1 MQGIGEWICAQ
12 KGSSLKVIALS
23 SESALTDDGTVPTP
37 EKRTLAQDFVDGSPP
52 GKSQSRLRPKKGR
65 TIHISNERVVYHQ
78 ALTDVLK
85 HELWLSVTSSFEFNV
100 ETLWCYIKAEG
111 SDVASFA
118 SKMETRLKSLLFYHA
133 DLYRDSRFNEI
144 GSRLISDAKSI
155 QKGFKPTLSQK
166 LLLHFNLIQFGWF
179 LTPVL
184 WNCAELLFLLTTVFD
199 PRLFFVHVVQKDAK
213 LLSEKTQNRGMAACS
228 KFLSSILFERLQ
240 EFDLLST
247 EHQCGDAV
255 VLDSN
260 GSYLQHFEAKR
271 TTNYFKAMLPH
282 TVVNVSNAPAAL
294 CCNGRYTKIRDN
306 LYAQNV
312 AYPDADPS
320 NQFKPEPRIIELTNG
335 VWCFKHLLGQGVDC
349 WLMRACVA
357 NALVT
362 ESSWQRSQFLTK
374 LDSR

>member
-1 MQGIGEWICAQ
+1 
-12 KGSSLKVIALS
+12 
-23 SESALTDDGTVPTP
+23 
-37 EKRTLAQDFVDGSPP
+37 
-52 GKSQSRLRPKKGR
+52 
-65 TIHISNERVVYHQ
+65 
-78 ALTDVLK
+78 
-85 HELWLSVTSSFEFNV
+85 
-100 ETLWCYIKAEG
+100 
-111 SDVASFA
+111 
-118 SKMETRLKSLLFYHA
+118 
-133 DLYRDSRFNEI
+133 
-144 GSRLISDAKSI
+144 
-155 QKGFKPTLSQK
+155 
-166 LLLHFNLIQFGWF
+166 
-179 LTPVL
+179 
-184 WNCAELLFLLTTVFD
+184 
-199 PRLFFVHVVQKDAK
+199 
-213 LLSEKTQNRGMAACS
+213 MAACS

-260 GSYLQHFEAKR
+260 GSYMQHFEAKR
-271 TTNYFKAMLPH
+271 TTDYFKACLPH

-362 ESSWQRSQFLTK
+362 ESS
-374 LDSR
+374 